1 MEQRIIYFV
10 SEEKSCYN
18 GAMDPS
24 LTAGKSYSSF
34 TLVDIT
40 HCPDYNGTGYLF
52 RHERTGFEVYFF
64 QADDEEC
71 FFSYNV
77 FTPPRDNTGV
87 FHILEHT
94 VLTGSKKYPVR
105 DPFMGMDRNSV
116 NTFLNAMTGPDRT
129 YYPAAS
135 PVKKD
140 FDNIFSVYTDAVFN
154 PLLRKESFMQEG
166 IRLSREGF
174 EGVVFSEMKGDV
186 SNHSSVVFNT
196 ANRYLFPEGSPYT
209 YESGGDPVS
218 IPDLSYE
225 KFLETCRKY
234 YVPANMTLFLYG
246 SLDILEKLEFLERE
260 YLSSREAGERA
271 PRPEEPERWTE
282 EKRVRATS
290 DAEDGEE
297 GASITLSWLLGDA
310 SDPFSG
316 TIWSLIVGVLLG
328 NPGCPLY
335 RAIIDSGVGRDI
347 SSEGGMNDSFSVLT
361 FSTGFA
367 GADEKDADRA
377 GKVILEALGRICDE
391 GIDGKL
397 VEATL
402 RRMEFTLREIKES
415 TPKGYRM
422 FFNRIDRGW
431 AYGRNPSD
439 MLSPTKEIDY
449 IRQKL
454 REEDDYLEN
463 FIRHNLLENP
473 HRLLS
478 VVVMDENNRAE
489 NERIIERKFREY
501 SPLFNEEEERR
512 YLSFEDSEDSP
523 EALATL
529 PRLTLGDIP
538 SYLRTIEH
546 REIDGIRVSP
556 AYTAGI
562 VYADIAFDCSDFTDE
577 ELEYASVLTRMLTM
591 TNVGNLDYSEFLTL
605 LRSSTGAFS
614 SLLETGTTCSGRER
628 DSVFVR
634 FKSLEEH
641 YCESLDLVRR
651 LLREGDFSS
660 PERVTAVLRD
670 IQSDYESSFVRQAHL
685 FALSAAS
692 QYYSGALYS
701 AEKTQGLS
709 FWFRVVEFLK
719 GDISSLGEKL
729 GKTAKKLFVKERVTF
744 HLVTEEGKE
753 EKLSSLSGA
762 FVSSL
767 PSGKKGEDVVRNPGK
782 AGNTAFTFSSPVSYV
797 SLAFPSPL
805 PGDRD
810 TGALRMFLSIISR
823 SSLWA
828 NEREKG
834 GAYGSGASLDIS
846 EDICY
851 FYTYRDPRLDE
862 SVSDFRLSVESEVF
876 TPDKLED
883 GKLRVLSKE
892 VRPTGPQSR
901 GITDLRRYL
910 YGITDEI
917 RAALRSALLETTVD
931 DLERARKRCLELM
944 DGESAVS
951 VLSSSGAVK
960 KSRLKFR
967 TRRLPFSTRG

>member
-1 MEQRIIYFV
+1 
-10 SEEKSCYN
+10 
-18 GAMDPS
+18 MDSS

-34 TLVDIT
+34 TLVDIRE
-40 HCPDYNGTGYLF
+40 CPDYNGTGYLF
-52 RHERTGFEVYFF
+52 RHDRTGFEVYFF
-64 QADDEEC
+64 STDDEEC

-77 FTPPRDNTGV
+77 FTPPSDNTGV

-140 FDNIFSVYTDAVFN
+140 FDNIFSVYTDAVFD
-154 PLLRKESFMQEG
+154 PLLRRESFMQEG
-166 IRLSREGF
+166 IRLTRDGF
-174 EGVVFSEMKGDV
+174 DGVVFSEMKGDV

-209 YESGGDPVS
+209 YESGGDPGS
-218 IPDLSYE
+218 IPDLTYE
-225 KFLETCRKY
+225 KFIETYRKY

-271 PRPEEPERWTE
+271 PRPSQPAAWTE
-282 EKRVRATS
+282 ERRVKASS
-290 DAEDGEE
+290 DAEDGED

-310 SDPFSG
+310 SEPFPG

-347 SSEGGMNDSFSVLT
+347 SSEGGMNDSFSALT

-377 GKVILEALGRICDE
+377 EKVILEALERICDE
-391 GIDGKL
+391 GIDRTL
-397 VEATL
+397 IEATL

-449 IRQKL
+449 IRRKL
-454 REEDDYLEN
+454 SREDKFLEN
-463 FIRHNLLENP
+463 YIRHNLLENP

-478 VVVMDENNRAE
+478 VVVMDEDNAGK
-489 NERIIERKFREY
+489 NERIIEEKFREQT
-501 SPLFNEEEERR
+501 SLFDEEEERR
-512 YLSFEDSEDSP
+512 YLDFEDSEDSP
-523 EALATL
+523 EALQTL
-529 PRLTLGDIP
+529 PRLSFDDIP
-538 SYLRTIEH
+538 SYLRTIE
-546 REIDGIRVSP
+546 RKEIDGILVSP
-556 AYTAGI
+556 GYTAGI
-562 VYADIAFDCSDFTDE
+562 VYADIAFECSDFTDE

-591 TNVGNLDYSEFLTL
+591 TNVGELDYSEFLTL

-614 SLLETGTTCSGRER
+614 SLLETGTTCSDRER
-628 DSVFVR
+628 DFVLVR
-634 FKSLEEH
+634 FKSLEDH
-641 YCESLDLVRR
+641 YGESLDLVRR
-651 LLREGDFSS
+651 LLGDGDFSS

-670 IQSDYESSFVRQAHL
+670 IQSDFESSFVRQAHL

-709 FWFRVVEFLK
+709 FWFRVVELLK
-719 GDISSLGEKL
+719 GNIPALGEKL
-729 GKTAKKLFVKERVTF
+729 AETAGKLFVKERVTF

-753 EKLSSLSGA
+753 EKFASLSGA

-767 PSGKKGEDVVRNPGK
+767 PAGAKGEDVIRDPGK
-782 AGNTAFTFSSPVSYV
+782 TENTAFTFSTPVSYV

-823 SSLWA
+823 SALWA
-828 NEREKG
+828 LEREKG

-917 RAALRSALLETTVD
+917 RASLRTALLETTLD

-944 DGESAVS
+944 DGNSAVS
-951 VLSSSGAVK
+951 VLSSSGAAK
-960 KSRLKFR
+960 KSGLKFR
-967 TRRLPFSTRG
+967 ARKLPFSTRG